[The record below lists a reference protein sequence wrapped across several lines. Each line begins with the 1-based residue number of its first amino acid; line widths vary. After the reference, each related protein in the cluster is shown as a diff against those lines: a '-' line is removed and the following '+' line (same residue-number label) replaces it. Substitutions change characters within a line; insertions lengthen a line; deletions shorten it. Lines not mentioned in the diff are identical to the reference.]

1 MPAVNT
7 GFAAITVPRVTA
19 RCTSCYAGSSY
30 AIRDHMGKCTWLLC
44 HRFRLGVSMPP
55 SEAFRSE
62 MNLHA
67 KLQLL
72 HISQC
77 YYQAI
82 VSLKQLI
89 VVPVAATRLQW
100 ESGRPVSRCAACA
113 LTQTGRAHPMG
124 SDQKQSDR
132 PDISTQACKLCS

>member
-1 MPAVNT
+1 
-7 GFAAITVPRVTA
+7 
-19 RCTSCYAGSSY
+19 
-30 AIRDHMGKCTWLLC
+30 
-44 HRFRLGVSMPP
+44 MPP

-100 ESGRPVSRCAACA
+100 ESGRPVSRCAARPA
-113 LTQTGRAHPMG
+113 TMPAFANITSHAPG
-124 SDQKQSDR
+124 S
-132 PDISTQACKLCS
+132 